1 MIGKAKSPRRK
12 RSTLK
17 RNFVTPEG
25 VDLQLTL
32 GSAGERAGAFLI
44 DLIIMFAILIAASLI
59 TAALFNGFGS
69 AADPVFAIIWLLGFF
84 ILRNFWFTLFEMG
97 GQGATPGKRLMG
109 LRVVARDGAR
119 LSGAAVVTRN
129 ALREIEIFLPFSLLA
144 ATGVEGSNTDA
155 YIWAALLWS
164 GLFLFLPLFN
174 RDRLRAGDMLAG
186 TWVVQVVKNDLA
198 FDLTAATSE
207 RQRTHFTDQA
217 LDLYGEFEL
226 QTLED
231 VLRRNDPEAIRIVA
245 QTIRSKLSLPDDGD
259 DYNFLFDYYAALCAR
274 LEKGMMLGK
283 RRADK
288 FKNA

>member
-1 MIGKAKSPRRK
+1 MVGKAKSPRRK
-12 RSTLK
+12 RRTLK

-97 GQGATPGKRLMG
+97 GRGATPGKRLLG

-144 ATGVEGSNTDA
+144 ATGAEGSNTDA

-198 FDLTAATSE
+198 FDLTAAPNE

-217 LDLYGEFEL
+217 LNLYGEFEL

-245 QTIRSKLSLPDDGD
+245 QTIRSKLSMPDEGD
-259 DYNFLFDYYAALCAR
+259 DYDFLFDYYAALCAR
-274 LEKGMMLGK
+274 LEKGLMLGK

-288 FKNA
+288 FENA